1 MSDYEINVPIP
12 APYKLRLRA
21 NLRIPLIMTAVFA
34 LVAIGFTTLMKT
46 VFLRFFVVLLDA
58 IIFVLAII
66 LQIKWASKEEIYFI
80 THLKLSPDKV
90 EISYAEKDDLHIISG
105 KPDEFI
111 FKKKEV
117 LGRTGSS
124 YQQSYLEV
132 YHKGKLIVRQYID
145 EGWSDLKFIEIV
157 HAANY

>member
-1 MSDYEINVPIP
+1 
-12 APYKLRLRA
+12 
-21 NLRIPLIMTAVFA
+21 
-34 LVAIGFTTLMKT
+34 MKT